1 LELPV
6 SDRPTLYLLCGLL
19 CDAYTFHHQK
29 AALSDRYDVR
39 VVDFFGLDS
48 MEAMARKVLDSAPAR
63 FSVCGFSMGGRVA
76 MTIMDLAPE
85 RVERLMLLDTGV
97 GPVVAGEAEKRQVLI
112 DLAFEKGVSALRTSW
127 LPPMLHPDRQ
137 NDPAFTEPLGA
148 MIERASPEIFQ
159 KQQHALLGRQD
170 ATPLLPMIR
179 CPTYVVVGRQDVW
192 SNVPQHEA
200 FAKLIPGAKLIVI
213 EDSGHFVP
221 VEQPEALTRAL
232 ADMMETPVRA

>member
-1 LELPV
+1 M

-29 AALSDRYDVR
+29 AALADSYDVR

-48 MEAMARKVLDSAPAR
+48 MEAMARKVLDGAPPR

-76 MTIMDLAPE
+76 LKIMDLAPE
-85 RVERLMLLDTGV
+85 RVDRLMLMDTGV
-97 GPVVAGEAEKRQVLI
+97 GPVAAGEQEKRQVLI
-112 DLAFEKGVSALRTSW
+112 DLAFEKGVTALRTAW

-137 NDPAFTEPLGA
+137 TDPAITEPLGA
-148 MIERASPEIFQ
+148 MIERASPDIFR
-159 KQQHALLGRQD
+159 KQQKALLTRPD
-170 ATPLLPMIR
+170 ATPILPTIR
-179 CPTYVVVGRQDVW
+179 CPTYVVVGRQDLW

-200 FAKLIPGAKLIVI
+200 FAKLIPGAKLVVI

-221 VEQPEALTRAL
+221 VEQPGALTKAL
-232 ADMMETPVRA
+232 VEMMETPVRA